1 MLYSSSVYVVW
12 NMHRIIIK
20 GGGMVHSVLKNCLKG
35 MRFLA
40 GGLFILSLLL
50 CIIPLATAYAP
61 GGACITHPQKS
72 LNPLVA
78 DASSDADVDGFSN
91 YQEYP
96 APGNPL
102 RVLSAPIEIR
112 DTIPQDDA
120 GIVNFARVPDQTA
133 VAVLIRAAYGIDLNA
148 PTAVRFRVD
157 DGYHQPYWR
166 DLSHDATRIV
176 KLNKTPDAQATYLWA
191 AYDRFLEPFMPIS
204 YLPNAVIQV
213 TVTIRDIRN
222 NFFQSAPIEFKIESR
237 AYKAAA
243 RQNVP
248 NTTEFHA
255 HESSIGGSI
264 DTGIA
269 VVDGKLAG
277 AKLFYSS
284 LEPLT
289 PEFGNPD
296 EMPPIDRGDMQAAG
310 VPVNLLPHTVFDRP
324 VSLYIPVTDEI
335 DIRTVGLAYYDGTR
349 WLPAADAEGN
359 VLPGGEGWMVA
370 GSRINHEESSPPL
383 IEVQVY
389 HFSATQAVIFA
400 KFGDTN
406 KEDKRSHDSNANV
419 FISCFINSVTGE
431 PSLGFTELIG
441 LIGFFGFWL
450 LVLRLRSSAFNS
462 FSLR

>member
-1 MLYSSSVYVVW
+1 
-12 NMHRIIIK
+12 
-20 GGGMVHSVLKNCLKG
+20 

-50 CIIPLATAYAP
+50 CIIPLATAYTP
-61 GGACITHPQKS
+61 GGARITHPQKG

-78 DASSDADVDGFSN
+78 DVVSDAGEDGFSN

-96 APGNPL
+96 ARRNPL
-102 RVLSAPIEIR
+102 RDLSAPIEIR

-120 GIVNFARVPDQTA
+120 GIVDFARVPDQTA

-148 PTAVRFRVD
+148 PTAVRFKVD

-176 KLNKTPDAQATYLWA
+176 KLNETPDAEATYLWA
-191 AYDRFLEPFMPIS
+191 VYDRFLEPFMPIR
-204 YLPNAVIQV
+204 YPPNAFIQV

-222 NFFQSAPIEFKIESR
+222 NILQPAPIEFKIESS
-237 AYKAAA
+237 AHKAAA
-243 RQNVP
+243 GQNEP
-248 NTTEFHA
+248 NTTEFYA
-255 HESSIGGSI
+255 NDSSIGGSI

-324 VSLYIPVTDEI
+324 VKLLIPVTDDI

-349 WLPAADAEGN
+349 WLPAADTEGI

-389 HFSATQAVIFA
+389 HFSAAQAVIFA
-400 KFGDTN
+400 KFGDTT
-406 KEDKRSHDSNANV
+406 KEDRRSHDSNANV

-431 PSLGFTELIG
+431 PSLGFVKLIG
-441 LIGFFGFWL
+441 LIGLVGFWL
-450 LVLRLRSSAFNS
+450 LVLRLRGSAFKG

>member
-1 MLYSSSVYVVW
+1 M
-12 NMHRIIIK
+12 I
-20 GGGMVHSVLKNCLKG
+20 HSDLKNCLKV

-40 GGLFILSLLL
+40 GGRGILALLL
-50 CIIPLATAYAP
+50 CIVPLAMAYAT
-61 GGACITHPQKS
+61 GGARITHPQKG

-78 DASSDADVDGFSN
+78 DASSDADKDGFSN

-96 APGNPL
+96 ARSNPL
-102 RVLSAPIEIR
+102 RGLSAPIEIR
-112 DTIPQDDA
+112 DTIPQEDA

-148 PTAVRFRVD
+148 PTAVRFKVD

-176 KLNKTPDAQATYLWA
+176 KLNETPDAQSTFLWA
-191 AYDRFLEPFMPIS
+191 SYDRFLEPFMPIR
-204 YLPNAVIQV
+204 YPPDAVIQV

-222 NFFQSAPIEFKIESR
+222 NILQPAPIEFKIESSVF
-237 AYKAAA
+237 KAAA
-243 RQNVP
+243 GQNVP
-248 NTTEFHA
+248 NTTEFYA
-255 HESSIGGSI
+255 NESFIGGSI

-324 VSLYIPVTDEI
+324 VSLFIPVADDI

-349 WLPAADAEGN
+349 WLPAADAEGI

-389 HFSATQAVIFA
+389 HFSAAQAVIFA
-400 KFGDTN
+400 KFGDTTEEN
-406 KEDKRSHDSNANV
+406 KRSHDSNANV
-419 FISCFINSVTGE
+419 FISCFINSVTAE
-431 PSLGFTELIG
+431 PSLGFVELIG
-441 LIGFFGFWL
+441 LIGLVGLLL
-450 LVLRLRSSAFNS
+450 LVRRFRSSADR
-462 FSLR
+462 FSIK

>member
-1 MLYSSSVYVVW
+1 
-12 NMHRIIIK
+12 
-20 GGGMVHSVLKNCLKG
+20 

-40 GGLFILSLLL
+40 GGLCILSLLL

-61 GGACITHPQKS
+61 GGVRITHPQKS

-78 DASSDADVDGFSN
+78 DASSNADGDGFSN

-96 APGNPL
+96 ARSNPF
-102 RVLSAPIEIR
+102 RILSASIEIR

-120 GIVNFARVPDQTA
+120 GIVDFARVPDKTA

-176 KLNKTPDAQATYLWA
+176 KLNETSDAQATFLWA
-191 AYDRFLEPFMPIS
+191 AYDRFLEPFMPIH
-204 YLPNAVIQV
+204 YPPNAVIQV
-213 TVTIRDIRN
+213 TVTIRDVRN
-222 NFFQSAPIEFKIESR
+222 NILQPAPIEFKIESS
-237 AYKAAA
+237 ADKAAA

-248 NTTEFHA
+248 NTTEFYA
-255 HESSIGGSI
+255 NDSFIGGSI

-296 EMPPIDRGDMQAAG
+296 EMPPIGRGDMQAAG
-310 VPVNLLPHTVFDRP
+310 LPINLLPHTVFDRP
-324 VSLYIPVTDEI
+324 VRLFIPVTDDI
-335 DIRTVGLAYYDGTR
+335 DIRTVGLAYYDGIR
-349 WLPAADAEGN
+349 WLPAADAEGI

-389 HFSATQAVIFA
+389 HFSAAQAVIFA
-400 KFGDTN
+400 RLSDTSE
-406 KEDKRSHDSNANV
+406 EDRRSHNSNANV
-419 FISCFINSVTGE
+419 FISCFINSVAE
-431 PSLGFTELIG
+431 DPSFGFG
-441 LIGFFGFWL
+441 GFWL
-450 LVLRLRSSAFNS
+450 LVAGCWVLAAGHRLLAASRFRVRRSRVSSCAEAKIILS
-462 FSLR
+462 SLS

>member
-1 MLYSSSVYVVW
+1 
-12 NMHRIIIK
+12 
-20 GGGMVHSVLKNCLKG
+20 
-35 MRFLA
+35 MRFFA
-40 GGLFILSLLL
+40 GGLCILSLLL
-50 CIIPLATAYAP
+50 CIIPFATAHAP
-61 GGACITHPQKS
+61 GGVHITHPQKG

-78 DASSDADVDGFSN
+78 GASSDADGDGFSN
-91 YQEYP
+91 YQEHP
-96 APGNPL
+96 ARSNPF
-102 RVLSAPIEIR
+102 RSLSAPIEIR

-148 PTAVRFRVD
+148 PTAVRFKVD

-176 KLNKTPDAQATYLWA
+176 KLNETPDFQATYLWA
-191 AYDRFLEPFMPIS
+191 AYDRFLEPFMPIH
-204 YLPNAVIQV
+204 YPPNAVIQV
-213 TVTIRDIRN
+213 TVTIRDNRN
-222 NFFQSAPIEFKIESR
+222 NILQPAPIEFKIEPS

-248 NTTEFHA
+248 NTTEFYTN
-255 HESSIGGSI
+255 ESFIGGSI

-296 EMPPIDRGDMQAAG
+296 EMPPIGRGDMQAVG

-324 VSLYIPVTDEI
+324 VRLFIPVADDI

-349 WLPAADAEGN
+349 WLPAVEAEGT

-370 GSRINHEESSPPL
+370 GSRINHEESNPPL

-389 HFSATQAVIFA
+389 HFSAAQAVIFA
-400 KFGDTN
+400 KFGDTTE
-406 KEDKRSHDSNANV
+406 EDKRSHDSNANV
-419 FISCFINSVTGE
+419 FISCFINSVAE
-431 PSLGFTELIG
+431 DPPFGFG
-441 LIGFFGFWL
+441 GFWL
-450 LVLRLRSSAFNS
+450 LVSGCWVLAAGHRLFRLLQNS
-462 FSLR
+462 EFGVQGFLPAVKLKLYSHL